1 MRLWLDAH
9 LSPALCVWLRSSFAL
24 EAVAVRDLGLAG
36 AEDPE
41 IFERARAQ
49 TDVVMTKDRDFVD
62 LLSRLGP
69 PPKVIWITVG
79 NTSNQNLKR
88 ILSAT
93 LQEALTILEA
103 SEVLV
108 EISEAR

>member
-1 MRLWLDAH
+1 
-9 LSPALCVWLRSSFAL
+9 
-24 EAVAVRDLGLAG
+24 
-36 AEDPE
+36 
-41 IFERARAQ
+41 
-49 TDVVMTKDRDFVD
+49 MTKDRDFVD

>member
-1 MRLWLDAH
+1 M
-9 LSPALCVWLRSSFAL
+9 
-24 EAVAVRDLGLAG
+24 
-36 AEDPE
+36 
-41 IFERARAQ
+41 
-49 TDVVMTKDRDFVD
+49 MTKDRDFVE
-62 LLSRLGP
+62 LLERLGP

-93 LQEALTILEA
+93 LPDALTILEA
-103 SEVLV
+103 GECLV